1 MCQGKDPADARLFRA
16 KLTCSFNDLK
26 GLGGLRKYLRGRK
39 RDIDLGWSSW
49 VWRICFWVFVVL
61 IALTWVHLRGRSAF
75 CLTAP
80 AGLLQN
86 APGKSHSVGP
96 APCLL
101 NFGPFINCFDSVHAI
116 NGVDA
121 AVMRKDSPEQQK
133 EYERS
138 QA

>member
-1 MCQGKDPADARLFRA
+1 M
-16 KLTCSFNDLK
+16 
-26 GLGGLRKYLRGRK
+26 
-39 RDIDLGWSSW
+39 
-49 VWRICFWVFVVL
+49 WRICFWVFVVL

-138 QA
+138 RAYCCYEEVKHRHLNPCRLNQEQNRSHVVGNVASLA